1 MTVAEQN
8 LVFAM
13 NKCPDSKQKERLTA
27 QTCND
32 HSKINKQQMT
42 YCFCHFILSKF
53 AGTHHVRL
61 AGGSGNQT
69 DVFFQSVNS
78 GLHNKQEKKEKKHE
92 KHRNNPTNHKVYSWC
107 DVFKD
112 LNASVHKEG
121 VLSNSS
127 VIHVSKW
134 YYAHVHAHTHNGAIT
149 KYLMH
154 IFLKT

>member
-13 NKCPDSKQKERLTA
+13 NKWPDSKQKERLTA

-78 GLHNKQEKKEKKHE
+78 GLHNKQEKKEKNMKNTE
-92 KHRNNPTNHKVYSWC
+92 TTQ
-107 DVFKD
+107 
-112 LNASVHKEG
+112 L
-121 VLSNSS
+121 
-127 VIHVSKW
+127 
-134 YYAHVHAHTHNGAIT
+134 IT
-149 KYLMH
+149 KY
-154 IFLKT
+154 IVGVTCSKT